1 VFSTTTETYHQPR
14 VSTELAQYILGES
27 NPTLNFLCD
36 VLGDMSRSLLN
47 RRAAIS
53 SLSVVLVGAS
63 GCLDSPAGTN
73 DEGTE
78 DENPNL
84 TNERNENDESSFL
97 IGMPVSDE
105 EKEPVLSIEDDAPD
119 FTVLHHVSQEVIETE
134 GTVSRGI
141 DEEEVDQFDELTTD
155 VEYYEDA
162 SQPGYYMEFEDE
174 VISLHTETEVEATG

>member
-1 VFSTTTETYHQPR
+1 LKTVR
-14 VSTELAQYILGES
+14 KV
-27 NPTLNFLCD
+27 NPTFNFLCN
-36 VLGDMSRSLLN
+36 VLEDMSRSLLN

-63 GCLDSPAGTN
+63 GCLDSPTGTN

-84 TNERNENDESSFL
+84 TNENDESSFL

-119 FTVLHHVSQEVIETE
+119 FTVLHDVAQEVIETE
-134 GTVSRGI
+134 GTVSVGI
-141 DEEEVDQFDELTTD
+141 DEEEVDQFDELTAD
-155 VEYYEDA
+155 VEYYEDV

-174 VISLHTETEVEATG
+174 VVSLHTETEVEATG

>member
-1 VFSTTTETYHQPR
+1 
-14 VSTELAQYILGES
+14 
-27 NPTLNFLCD
+27 
-36 VLGDMSRSLLN
+36 MSRSLLN

-53 SLSVVLVGAS
+53 YLSVVLVGAS